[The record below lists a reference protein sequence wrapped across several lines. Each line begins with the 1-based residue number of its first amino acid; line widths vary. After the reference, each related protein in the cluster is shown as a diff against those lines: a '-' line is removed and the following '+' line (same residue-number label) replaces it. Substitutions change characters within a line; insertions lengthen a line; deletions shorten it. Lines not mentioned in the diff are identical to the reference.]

1 MQLFSPKNNFYVLEN
16 NKILPKKMREE
27 KETIQFHFFLMTWN
41 IIKVRPFGPSLRS
54 KPQIHDLICH
64 NHVSSNLGK
73 FLVEIEHKISGSTT
87 HPKPPT
93 SRQHLDGS
101 HVRIIIK

>member
-16 NKILPKKMREE
+16 NKILPKTKREE

-41 IIKVRPFGPSLRS
+41 IKVRPFGPSLIS

-64 NHVSSNLGK
+64 NHVSSNLVK
-73 FLVEIEHKISGSTT
+73 FLVEIEPKISGSTT
-87 HPKPPT
+87 HPKPPIT
-93 SRQHLDGS
+93 RQHLDGS